1 MDIVKIFF
9 SALCAAAFMLYQ
21 PCALSV
27 QAVQDIQTVN
37 TESIGQDRQ
46 ESARQDISEI
56 AGELGI
62 DTGSLSDELTPEA
75 KDFFAENNIAADN
88 PEAIAEITPKDVFI
102 YVWEE
107 FKKSLSKPLTVLSS
121 LLAVILVAA
130 LIEGMEDLSLIHI

>member
-1 MDIVKIFF
+1 MDIVKIFS

-56 AGELGI
+56 AEELGI
-62 DTGSLSDELTPEA
+62 DTGSLSDDLTPEA
-75 KDFFAENNIAADN
+75 KDIFAENNIAADN
-88 PEAIAEITPKDVFI
+88 PEAIAEITGR
-102 YVWEE
+102 
-107 FKKSLSKPLTVLSS
+107 LRGL
-121 LLAVILVAA
+121 
-130 LIEGMEDLSLIHI
+130 